1 MHISV
6 FFFAFCF
13 PCFST
18 FYLIISFKMLEKPY
32 CLQLFL
38 AEEVTTLWVMTSLR
52 LRKHDQGVIH
62 WFLRFRVYKIHVLSI
77 LCSTFESFQ
86 LSKGRTNIAMC
97 QFLVNEA
104 ILLMFLNILLFV
116 FVKETIGVFIA
127 RANCNLQLFL
137 INNAVLCKF
146 LTSLFLI

>member
-1 MHISV
+1 MIVLMKKIVTVLRYHKIWSILRWKQKQVHIDKILIVLLRVACISLF

-62 WFLRFRVYKIHVLSI
+62 WFLRFRVYFWIFS
-77 LCSTFESFQ
+77 
-86 LSKGRTNIAMC
+86 A
-97 QFLVNEA
+97 
-104 ILLMFLNILLFV
+104 
-116 FVKETIGVFIA
+116 VK
-127 RANCNLQLFL
+127 RKNKY
-137 INNAVLCKF
+137 INVPIF
-146 LTSLFLI
+146 SEWSYFTYVS